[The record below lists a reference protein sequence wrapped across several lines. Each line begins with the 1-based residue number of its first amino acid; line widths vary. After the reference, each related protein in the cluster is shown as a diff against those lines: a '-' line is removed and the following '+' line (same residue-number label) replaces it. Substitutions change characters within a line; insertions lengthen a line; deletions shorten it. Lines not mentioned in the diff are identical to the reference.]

1 MLFRSSELNETNK
14 EIEIRRSELNN
25 IASKTEEIN
34 NKIVFEQENLR
45 KQAEVVEEKSKGSN
59 ILRISLRII

>member
-1 MLFRSSELNETNK
+1 MNKYKTLLIPVDSELNETNK

-34 NKIVFEQENLR
+34 NKIV
-45 KQAEVVEEKSKGSN
+45 SKLKLVDHNN
-59 ILRISLRII
+59 I